1 MIERISFPLNRKSVA
16 TGRNKRLVQKVR
28 IREMEKLLPMEGIFE
43 KLGQS
48 GLQQP
53 ENLFPLTGM
62 QDFPLAGKIK
72 LAVAGAPG
80 NGRKKWFLIARK
92 SVSTTGTKLFF
103 KNQITRFPLAEKK
116 NSK

>member
-28 IREMEKLLPMEGIFE
+28 IREMEKLLPME
-43 KLGQS
+43 
-48 GLQQP
+48 QP

-92 SVSTTGTKLFF
+92 SVSTTGTKLFLKIRLLDF
-103 KNQITRFPLAEKK
+103 HQQKKK